1 METQLQ
7 SFLGQGYQLIV
18 NSHEETA
25 SVFRERFFG
34 AAQHPKMKLNLEDSR
49 LPIQNANSTTSRKRR
64 LAPSSQVRR
73 TAQPQAPP
81 AKASG

>member
-49 LPIQNANSTTSRKRR
+49 LPIQNANST
-64 LAPSSQVRR
+64 PSSQVRR